1 MSCPCSSVVTHEC
14 LGVANSPYIDSYMAA
29 NDLRPAHVSQ
39 QMVATALA
47 MPMLIMAM
55 KAVTVIAMLMMRML
69 PTTIADGESGDAGR
83 ASPLGGATV
92 PAGRGDGVARGAP
105 LVEA

>member
-1 MSCPCSSVVTHEC
+1 M
-14 LGVANSPYIDSYMAA
+14 
-29 NDLRPAHVSQ
+29 RPAHVSQ

-69 PTTIADGESGDAGR
+69 PTTIADGKSGDAGR